1 MASAAVDLMA
11 LVDAGDVAAVTAAC
25 RAADGPDGAAAA
37 RAEVVTRCLAIA
49 RKGFWTERGPTAEQH
64 DAAVIVLCR
73 LATVAELARL
83 RRWRLP
89 KDATLAVE
97 LLSSRGRDWCT
108 AWAATAFERIDPRE
122 ARIARQLEVHGLAV
136 PQVSDGRTLS
146 LVSFPGAFDATA
158 PLGDGGWPGHAAV
171 LDVLRAN
178 PDLLEREVWHL
189 FVVEGGGEHSLAA
202 HDKYCAPDAGWLA
215 ALVTLAAEGRL
226 DRDRLLD
233 AGLDALQ
240 RGFAAF
246 RAQWFGALHEALQP
260 TIDERASR
268 APTYLALASSLVGA
282 TASLALRALAQLD
295 AAGRL
300 DPVEVVAELGPA
312 LLAPAKGTARR
323 AITLLAHAVDAAPG
337 CADGASTQLV
347 EALGHP
353 AREVQADALALLMRW
368 CPTPAPALAAVAA
381 ERAPGCHPAV
391 RDELAR
397 WLDASGGDSG
407 APSPERRVS
416 ARAAPRLRRVPTI
429 ADALDPARALA
440 PVDGIDELV
449 ELAASAVEAPGD
461 PDDLERLLAGLAA
474 CDRTRLRTDG
484 RAATVAR
491 RATAIAGRDR
501 PAAQLVARAVV
512 AAFDPPALGGI
523 DDARVRVRG
532 GRSAL
537 AIEDLLVARARA
549 VEARLAA
556 ETPAPLLSVPTHR
569 GGVLDPG
576 VLAERLAR
584 TDVAASDPDLQV
596 ALLRVAPDRAGLE
609 LLAAALPDDRRAT
622 AAVRAWCTAW
632 ASVVHDDRAGSVSW
646 SAPTQHHGEYAWCE
660 LSVDGIDA
668 AVRSTGLRP
677 MRVVVGRWGGRFAQ
691 DPAGVAWMGSIVPWL
706 PSAWARLGVATIGAT
721 AGVRDV
727 AHGDVGYLERWFDPA
742 VPWTDAVHL
751 LVALALDDARSGVAA
766 AAVDLAVAGWRDGR
780 VDASVLG
787 RHVGALASTAAVTP
801 ARWGRTL
808 GEVAAT
814 GPDERDAVVE
824 ALVAAVAVAEP
835 PRPQTMLALLE
846 LLESLVLDTGA
857 TIDDPSARAAL
868 ARCTGGGKTAKVAA
882 RLLALEAR

>member
-233 AGLDALQ
+233 ASLDALQ

-268 APTYLALASSLVGA
+268 APTYLALASSPVGA

-407 APSPERRVS
+407 ASSPSAVCR
-416 ARAAPRLRRVPTI
+416 RAAPRLRRARRSPMRSTRRGRWPRSTASMSSWSWRRRPSRRPATPTTSNGCS
-429 ADALDPARALA
+429 PAW
-440 PVDGIDELV
+440 
-449 ELAASAVEAPGD
+449 
-461 PDDLERLLAGLAA
+461 
-474 CDRTRLRTDG
+474 
-484 RAATVAR
+484 R
-491 RATAIAGRDR
+491 RATGPACAPTGAPPRWPVGRRPSPVGTDR
-501 PAAQLVARAVV
+501 R
-512 AAFDPPALGGI
+512 
-523 DDARVRVRG
+523 RSSWRRG
-532 GRSAL
+532 GRVRSARPRRHRRRRCVRR
-537 AIEDLLVARARA
+537 AIGSGDRGPAVRGRA

-596 ALLRVAPDRAGLE
+596 ALLSAPDRAGLE

-622 AAVRAWCTAW
+622 AGCVPGARRGRRSSTTIGRGRCRGRRRRSTTASTPGASSRWTASTPPYGPPGCGRCASSSGAGAALRPGSRRRGMDGFDRALAPECLGTPG
-632 ASVVHDDRAGSVSW
+632 HGDDRC
-646 SAPTQHHGEYAWCE
+646 H
-660 LSVDGIDA
+660 
-668 AVRSTGLRP
+668 RR
-677 MRVVVGRWGGRFAQ
+677 
-691 DPAGVAWMGSIVPWL
+691 
-706 PSAWARLGVATIGAT
+706 GA
-721 AGVRDV
+721 
-727 AHGDVGYLERWFDPA
+727 
-742 VPWTDAVHL
+742 
-751 LVALALDDARSGVAA
+751 
-766 AAVDLAVAGWRDGR
+766 
-780 VDASVLG
+780 
-787 RHVGALASTAAVTP
+787 
-801 ARWGRTL
+801 
-808 GEVAAT
+808 
-814 GPDERDAVVE
+814 
-824 ALVAAVAVAEP
+824 
-835 PRPQTMLALLE
+835 
-846 LLESLVLDTGA
+846 
-857 TIDDPSARAAL
+857 
-868 ARCTGGGKTAKVAA
+868 
-882 RLLALEAR
+882 